1 VKIRLTLAALAVVL
15 AGCSESGSTEKAAP
29 KFQLQVFTSSPNGYS
44 VTSTLISGE
53 RDAILIDPQFLKS
66 DAMKVAQA
74 IKATGKN
81 LTMVYSTHAH
91 PDHLFGIAVMK
102 EQFPNVRYVALP
114 QVADRVV
121 TGWPARRNFW
131 FPTYGDELP
140 SETPILPEKLATP
153 ELELEGEKFP
163 ITGEVVGD
171 GPGNSFVRIP
181 SMNAIV
187 AGDVIFNQSH
197 FGQPAD
203 SAPWIAT
210 LDQIAALNPTI
221 LVAGHQKDGAPNDP
235 GAIQWMKTY
244 MSDFAAFKA
253 ESKNAGELKMK
264 MLQKYPGLALE
275 NLLDTAATNAF
286 APPGKDKA
294 KAKAK

>member
-1 VKIRLTLAALAVVL
+1 MFLAASC
-15 AGCSESGSTEKAAP
+15 GTETAEQPAAP
-29 KFQLQVFTSSPNGYS
+29 KFQLQVFTSSAPGYS

-53 RDAILIDPQFLKS
+53 RDAILIDTQFLKS
-66 DAMKVAQA
+66 DAMKVAEA

-81 LTMVYSTHAH
+81 LTAVYSTHAH
-91 PDHLFGIAVMK
+91 PDHLFGIAVLK
-102 EQFPNVRYVALP
+102 EQFPNTRYVALP
-114 QVADRVV
+114 EVADRVV

-140 SETPILPEKLATP
+140 GETPIVPEKLAAP

-181 SMNAIV
+181 SLNAVV
-187 AGDVIFNQSH
+187 AGDIVFNQAH

-203 SAPWIAT
+203 PAPWIAT
-210 LDQIAALNPTI
+210 LDQIAALNPAI
-221 LVAGHQKDGAPNDP
+221 LVAGHQKEGAPNDP

-244 MSDFAAFKA
+244 MSDFAAFRG
-253 ESKNAGELKMK
+253 ESKSAAELEMK
-264 MLQKYPGLALE
+264 MLEKYPGLALE
-275 NLLDTAATNAF
+275 NLLDTAANNAF
-286 APPGKDKA
+286 APPGKDKG
-294 KAKAK
+294 KAKTK